1 MLTTDQEPSDMNPN
15 KRARD
20 QARWPSWCRQLR
32 AGVLAA
38 AIAANAALVLAGC
51 GGSSTT
57 TSTPTRGTGTVG
69 SSVASQGGYSGAPRP
84 PAGMAA
90 DAVKFARCI
99 RSHGVSD
106 FPDPPSSGQLTIPPD
121 DRNTPAFESAS
132 KACQS
137 LMPGGAGGAGQRTD
151 MSRAQQ
157 LQLAK
162 CMRSHG
168 VPNIPDPDA
177 SGGIPLAGINP
188 NSPAVKAALQKC
200 QPAGGPARAP

>member
-1 MLTTDQEPSDMNPN
+1 MNPSR
-15 KRARD
+15 RARD
-20 QARWPSWCRQLR
+20 EARWPSWCRQLR

-38 AIAANAALVLAGC
+38 AIAANTALLLAAC
-51 GGSSTT
+51 GGSSAST
-57 TSTPTRGTGTVG
+57 TSRPTRGAGAVG
-69 SSVASQGGYSGAPRP
+69 SSVVSAGGDSGAPGP
-84 PAGMAA
+84 PAGVAA

-99 RSHGVSD
+99 RSHGVSN

-137 LMPGGAGGAGQRTD
+137 LMPGGAGGAGQTST
-151 MSRAQQ
+151 MSHAQE

-168 VPNIPDPDA
+168 VPSFPDPNA
-177 SGGIPLAGINP
+177 SGGLSLDGINP
-188 NSPAVKAALQKC
+188 NSPAVKAALEKC
-200 QPAGGPARAP
+200 LPAGGPAHAP